1 MNEVNDV
8 QYLSGTHPVTQA
20 LLHRRR
26 PLYRLFLSA
35 KKDTGDL
42 YLLAEKAGVPVKKVD
57 NEQIGQMAGT
67 TRHQG
72 AVLECGSLPT
82 FELEELTRFE
92 PPDGKDLIVMLS
104 GVEDPHNLG
113 AVVRTCSF
121 LGVRALVL
129 PAKGAAPLSPAASRA
144 SAGALEA
151 FPVAVVRG
159 APNACAALSE
169 AGYAVVGVEK
179 GGEPLSEWESA
190 VTKVALVVGSEDK
203 GLGGRVRSACSRIV
217 TIEGEGPTGSLNL
230 SVAAGIAIYHVISG
244 GVTTERL
251 ND

>member
-1 MNEVNDV
+1 MNEINDV

-20 LLHRRR
+20 LLSRRR
-26 PLYRLFLSA
+26 PLFNLFLSA
-35 KKDTGDL
+35 KKGAEEL
-42 YLLAEKAGVPVKKVD
+42 VRLAGEAGVPVQRAD
-57 NEQIGQMAGT
+57 NERVGRMAGT
-67 TRHQG
+67 SRHQG
-72 AVLECGSLPT
+72 AVLECGPLPT

-92 PPDGKDLIVMLS
+92 PPGGKDLIVLLS
-104 GVEDPHNLG
+104 GVEDPQNLG

-121 LGVRALVL
+121 LGTRALVL

-159 APNACAALSE
+159 ASNACASLTE
-169 AGYAVVGVEK
+169 AGYEVVGVEK
-179 GGEPLSEWESA
+179 GGAPLAGWEPA
-190 VTKVALVVGSEDK
+190 GGKVALVVGSEDK

-230 SVAAGIAIYHVISG
+230 SVAAGIAINHVIRQMKSS
-244 GVTTERL
+244 
-251 ND
+251 